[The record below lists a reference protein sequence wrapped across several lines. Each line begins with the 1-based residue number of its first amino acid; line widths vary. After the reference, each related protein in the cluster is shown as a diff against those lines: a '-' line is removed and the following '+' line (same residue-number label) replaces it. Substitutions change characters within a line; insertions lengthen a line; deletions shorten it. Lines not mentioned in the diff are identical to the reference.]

1 MDGSVMA
8 TKRKRTPVLKVEE
21 RVTRAEEQLTAH
33 SRRSDEHHA
42 DVLAAIRA
50 LTEETRERLELHD
63 ARLVTVETKFSKY
76 EGAWGFV
83 TIILS
88 AIAAAWAIFG
98 GFIKKRLGFD

>member
-1 MDGSVMA
+1 MSTVD
-8 TKRKRTPVLKVEE
+8 KRKRKPVVKVEE

-33 SRRSDEHHA
+33 SRRSDEHHEA
-42 DVLAAIRA
+42 VLSAIRA

-76 EGAWGFV
+76 EGMWGFV

-88 AIAAAWAIFG
+88 SVAAAWAVFG
-98 GFIKKRLGFD
+98 GFIKRRLGFD